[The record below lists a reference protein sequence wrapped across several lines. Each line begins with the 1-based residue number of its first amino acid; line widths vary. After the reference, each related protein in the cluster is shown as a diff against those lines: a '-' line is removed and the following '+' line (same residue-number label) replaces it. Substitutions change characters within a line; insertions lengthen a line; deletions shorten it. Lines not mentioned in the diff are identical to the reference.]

1 MDLKIVEVLGAVF
14 TSSLQ
19 SSGSYK
25 IVTNMPAIKS
35 VHGWENNNF
44 PKLNLISLYFPGL
57 LFLHCQLFLLI
68 FSIFLAV
75 RSRNQCPSSASSSQ
89 ALKC

>member
-35 VHGWENNNF
+35 VHG
-44 PKLNLISLYFPGL
+44 
-57 LFLHCQLFLLI
+57 
-68 FSIFLAV
+68 
-75 RSRNQCPSSASSSQ
+75 
-89 ALKC
+89 